1 METERLILRH
11 WSPDDAEAFYRIN
24 QDPRVYEYLS
34 GPMTMGRVQAF
45 IAAQQEHFAAHGT
58 GLYAATLKGSG
69 ELIGFVGLK
78 HQPGLPFSTCVEVGW
93 RLASAHWGKGLATEG
108 ARAAIAH
115 GFGELGLQEIV
126 SFTVPDNLRSRRVM
140 EKLGMQRDLL
150 GDFLHPFFPPDHR
163 LARHVLYRLAK
174 S

>member
-1 METERLILRH
+1 METERLVLRG

-34 GPMTMGRVQAF
+34 GPMPMERVQAF
-45 IAAQQEHFAAHGT
+45 IAAQQEHFAVHGT
-58 GLYAATLKGSG
+58 GLYAATLKGNG

-78 HQPGLPFSTCVEVGW
+78 RQLELPFSPCFEVGW
-93 RLASAHWGKGLATEG
+93 RLASAHWGKGYASEA
-108 ARAAIAH
+108 ARAAIAQ

-126 SFTVPDNLRSRRVM
+126 SFTVPDNWRSRRVM
-140 EKLGMQRDLL
+140 ERLGMQHDLQ
-150 GDFLHPFFPPDHR
+150 GDFLHPFFPPGHR